1 MAFSKTLAVFMCVVL
16 ASLAFVSQDV
26 LAARGLAEANGGRMY
41 RLSLFSLSFCLRISW
56 QLNLIRYVYMGSGDL
71 KGVYRGW
78 PDRPG
83 QPYGTRLPT
92 PEGGYG
98 GGGYGG
104 GGYGGPP
111 KTQLP

>member
-16 ASLAFVSQDV
+16 ASLAFVPQDV
-26 LAARGLAEANGGRMY
+26 LAARGLPEANGR
-41 RLSLFSLSFCLRISW
+41 
-56 QLNLIRYVYMGSGDL
+56 DL

-78 PDRPG
+78 PYRPG
-83 QPYGTRLPT
+83 QPYRTHLPA

-104 GGYGGPP
+104 PQKP
-111 KTQLP
+111 QHP